1 MIKSSL
7 LILTLIY
14 SIVLHSQDEQRFFFG
29 VNVGV
34 KFANK
39 NYAVRYNGIYPSTGS
54 TGHLE
59 NTLTQQINYDR
70 IYQMLGDN
78 HFLVPFDS
86 YPINIRYSPGLITG
100 VTMGFKLSP
109 NLQLGID
116 ADFSK
121 LKVKNFFSIEVLDPS
136 NSTSQEQYRT
146 GQLYAEESRFNGR
159 INFDYVTTDEKINY
173 IFGISGIFSSWKVD
187 EHLAIFNDFI
197 MPLHS
202 VHNPNNN
209 FSTRTSGS
217 GFGFGLNGG
226 VEYRINEKIVC
237 QLMYQPYYQRTEYF
251 LTKQAIESLGS
262 NYIKDRFR
270 LEHDIT
276 LRILWK

>member
-1 MIKSSL
+1 MKCILIFFTVFYSL
-7 LILTLIY
+7 AAF
-14 SIVLHSQDEQRFFFG
+14 SQDERRFFFG

-39 NYAVRYNGIYPSTGS
+39 NYAMRYNGIYPSSDGI
-54 TGHLE
+54 GHLE
-59 NTLTQQINYDR
+59 NTLLQQNNYNT

-78 HFLVPFDS
+78 TFQVPYDA
-86 YPINIRYSPGLITG
+86 YPQNIRYTPGLLTG
-100 VTMGFKLSP
+100 VTMGYKLSP

-121 LKVKNFFSIEVLDPS
+121 LKVKSFYTIEVLDAS
-136 NSTSQEQYRT
+136 NTTSQEQFQT

-159 INFDYVTTDEKINY
+159 LNFDYVSTDEKINY
-173 IFGISGIFSSWKVD
+173 VIGLSGIFSSWRVD
-187 EHLAIFNDFI
+187 EHIAIFKDFK

-202 VHNPNNN
+202 VHNVNNN

-217 GFGFGLNGG
+217 GFGYGINLGL
-226 VEYRINEKIVC
+226 EYRANDKIVC
-237 QLMYQPYYQRTEYF
+237 QLMYQPYFQRTEYY

-262 NYIKDRFR
+262 DYIKSKFR